1 MGITMYSF
9 ERVNMQKRA
18 YSVQMNFQVP
28 DSEKRVAEKAEEY
41 FEQLLA
47 QMQDASDYLD
57 IIYNPFQKRQN
68 VDIEMIVE
76 YRKTFRQYR
85 DQAKRKFSSIIKK
98 SYRAVALMNEF
109 SIDTATEELMDSFI
123 GSVREL
129 EKYIDTFVSIFSN
142 MNSSEFR
149 NHLVSTIDSIKKQL
163 NQIRQLVTDRVLEHI
178 DSNILAKDWAK
189 DLSER
194 FDEPLEE
201 RVPLVVQLFRER
213 QKVLKDRES

>member
-1 MGITMYSF
+1 ML
-9 ERVNMQKRA
+9 ERKA

-28 DSEKRVAEKAEEY
+28 ESEKRVAEKAEEY

-47 QMQDASDYLD
+47 QIQSVSEYLD
-57 IIYNPFQKRQN
+57 VIYHPFKKRQN
-68 VDIEMIVE
+68 VDMDMVVE

-85 DQAKRKFSSIIKK
+85 DQVKKKFSSIIKK

-123 GSVREL
+123 GSIREL
-129 EKYIDTFVSIFSN
+129 EKYVDTFVSIFSN

-163 NQIRQLVTDRVLEHI
+163 SQIRQLVTDRILEHI

-194 FDEPLEE
+194 FEEPLEE
-201 RVPLVVQLFRER
+201 RVPLVVQLFKER
-213 QKVLKDRES
+213 QKVLKDREN

>member
-1 MGITMYSF
+1 
-9 ERVNMQKRA
+9 
-18 YSVQMNFQVP
+18 MNFQVP

-68 VDIEMIVE
+68 VDMEMILD

-85 DQAKRKFSSIIKK
+85 DQVKRKFSSIIKK

-109 SIDTATEELMDSFI
+109 SIDTATEELMDSFM

-142 MNSSEFR
+142 MSSSEFR

-189 DLSER
+189 DISQR
-194 FDEPLEE
+194 FDEPLQE

-213 QKVLKDRES
+213 QKILKDRDS

>member
-1 MGITMYSF
+1 MGITMYSS
-9 ERVNMQKRA
+9 ERTNMQKRA

>member
-1 MGITMYSF
+1 
-9 ERVNMQKRA
+9 MQKRA

-28 DSEKRVAEKAEEY
+28 NSEKRVAEKAEEY

-47 QMQDASDYLD
+47 QMQSASDYLD
-57 IIYNPFQKRQN
+57 IIYNPFQKRQS
-68 VDIEMIVE
+68 VDMEMIVE

-85 DQAKRKFSSIIKK
+85 DEVKRKFSIIIKK

-109 SIDTATEELMDSFI
+109 SIDTATEELMDSFM
-123 GSVREL
+123 GSIREL
-129 EKYIDTFVSIFSN
+129 EKYIETFVSIFSN

-163 NQIRQLVTDRVLEHI
+163 NQIRQLVTDRILEHI

-194 FDEPLEE
+194 FDEPLQE
-201 RVPLVVQLFRER
+201 RVPLVVELFRER